1 MTWGRSIGASLNC
14 GNVGWEHPRE
24 IWKFGLP
31 VVFLGGEAENFDFEN
46 LASLAKFEKFTA
58 YANMELLILLVSF
71 HFHAHALSPRILVLP
86 PPLPYVGKIIAA
98 ASLWCMFSDMIL
110 DS

>member
-1 MTWGRSIGASLNC
+1 MLVGSIP
-14 GNVGWEHPRE
+14 E
-24 IWKFGLP
+24 KFGNLGSQF
-31 VVFLGGEAENFDFEN
+31 FLGGGGGEAENFDFED

-86 PPLPYVGKIIAA
+86 PPLPYVRKIIAA